1 MPMPAAPRPI
11 WPTTRVAERRARP
24 ARRVQ
29 HGRERDDRGCVLIV
43 VQHRPVEARTQARLD
58 LEAGGRREILELY
71 RAEARGDRWR
81 RESMQRAGSFSSS
94 RIGTALMPTS
104 VEKSAALPSMTGR
117 LASAPDVA
125 EPEYRRAVGHDRD
138 RIAEARVLVRERGV
152 LLNGEANPGDARR
165 VDVAQHLLR
174 RDRDGRLRAQLS
186 TAVPVEH
193 AVRLA
198 DEARD
203 GQRVDAAVEAAIRL
217 LVHLQRDLPERAA
230 LLAPQRLQ
238 VVDRE
243 SRIGDHLQHTREAA
257 RLVHGLDDQ
266 DLGYLHARNRTRSVV
281 TYAVVNPPGVTR

>member
-1 MPMPAAPRPI
+1 ML
-11 WPTTRVAERRARP
+11 V
-24 ARRVQ
+24 
-29 HGRERDDRGCVLIV
+29 V
-43 VQHRPVEARTQARLD
+43 VQHRPAEARTQALLD

-71 RAEARGDRWR
+71 RAEARGDPGDGVDAARRVLLVEQDRHGVDADQR
-81 RESMQRAGSFSSS
+81 REERGLAFHDRQARQR
-94 RIGTALMPTS
+94 
-104 VEKSAALPSMTGR
+104 
-117 LASAPDVA
+117 PDVA

-138 RIAEARVLVRERGV
+138 RIAEARVLVRERGI
-152 LLNGEANPGDARR
+152 LLNGEADPGDARR

-243 SRIGDHLQHTREAA
+243 SRIGDHLQHAREAA